1 MATETKTGG
10 RAATD
15 AVIGGGLAIAV
26 GKPST
31 PTPPGFQWR
40 RLTELARLE
49 TGHTPSRRQ
58 PEYWDGKIPWIG
70 IRDATRSH
78 GRTISTTLQTVTQ
91 AGIDNSSARVLP
103 AGTVCLSRTASVGY
117 VVVMGVPMA
126 TSQDFVNWVCSPD
139 LDARY
144 LKYVLQADREALLRF
159 ANGSTHQTIYFPE
172 VKAFHALLPSID
184 KQRSIAATLGAL
196 DEKIESNRRSAEIEL
211 ELAAAL
217 LVGGTET
224 IRVGDVADVDKG
236 LSYKGAGLDDGSATN
251 AIPMVNLGSFSTSG
265 AHKPDGLKYYTG
277 DFKQKHRLAAW
288 DLVVANTDLTQS
300 REILGRGFLVP
311 STLQGALHTHHT
323 SVVRFRERSELAPFL
338 WARLQSPEFRD
349 RAKGFATGT
358 TVTALPREALLD
370 YEFSAPANPE
380 SSLAAARGLIEHSWQ
395 LAAESA
401 AVTRTRD
408 ALLPELLTGRIRV
421 PEAAAVVQDGTE

>member
-1 MATETKTGG
+1 M
-10 RAATD
+10 TD
-15 AVIGGGLAIAV
+15 AAFTDLLSAIIDNRGRTAPTAESGIPLIATNCIKDNALYPVKEKVRYVDNETYRTWFRGHPEPGDILFVCKGSPGRTALVPNPVDFVVAQDMVAVRADATKIYPRFLLAALRSPGVRGQVENMHVGSLIPHFKKGDFDKLRIPTPARTVQEAV
-26 GKPST
+26 G
-31 PTPPGFQWR
+31 
-40 RLTELARLE
+40 
-49 TGHTPSRRQ
+49 
-58 PEYWDGKIPWIG
+58 
-70 IRDATRSH
+70 
-78 GRTISTTLQTVTQ
+78 
-91 AGIDNSSARVLP
+91 
-103 AGTVCLSRTASVGY
+103 
-117 VVVMGVPMA
+117 
-126 TSQDFVNWVCSPD
+126 D
-139 LDARY
+139 LY
-144 LKYVLQADREALLRF
+144 F
-159 ANGSTHQTIYFPE
+159 AMS
-172 VKAFHALLPSID
+172 
-184 KQRSIAATLGAL
+184 
-196 DEKIESNRRSAEIEL
+196 EKIESNRRSAEIEL

-265 AHKPDGLKYYTG
+265 ALKPDGLKYYTG

-370 YEFSAPANPE
+370 YEFSVPSNPE
-380 SSLAAARGLIEHSWQ
+380 LSLAAARGLIEHSWQ

-408 ALLPELLTGRIRV
+408 ALLPELLSGRIRV
-421 PEAAAVVQDGTE
+421 PEADAVVQDGTE